1 MVNEITDP
9 KATYLVKKII
19 INQEKIVIKKILLT
33 KSKRKPYPQPPD
45 GASKHAMD
53 IKRIT
58 PNIVATPLPPLNFN
72 HGENICP
79 KTTKEPSINISSEE

>member
-1 MVNEITDP
+1 M
-9 KATYLVKKII
+9 LSSSKKL
-19 INQEKIVIKKILLT
+19 NLQQWRLPST
-33 KSKRKPYPQPPD
+33 HD
-45 GASKHAMD
+45 MD

-79 KTTKEPSINISSEE
+79 KTTEEPSIDTTSPEM

>member
-9 KATYLVKKII
+9 KATYLVIKII
-19 INQEKIVIKKILLT
+19 INQEKTDIKKILLSS
-33 KSKRKPYPQPPD
+33 SKKLNLQQWRLPSTHD
-45 GASKHAMD
+45 MD

-72 HGENICP
+72 QGENICP
-79 KTTKEPSINISSEE
+79 NTTEEPSINISSSM

>member
-1 MVNEITDP
+1 
-9 KATYLVKKII
+9 
-19 INQEKIVIKKILLT
+19 
-33 KSKRKPYPQPPD
+33 
-45 GASKHAMD
+45 MD

-79 KTTKEPSINISSEE
+79 KTTEEPIINIASGSPKPYIL

>member
-19 INQEKIVIKKILLT
+19 INQEKIVT
-33 KSKRKPYPQPPD
+33 KNIFFISIVT
-45 GASKHAMD
+45 ASMD

-58 PNIVATPLPPLNFN
+58 PSIVATPLPPLNFN

-79 KTTKEPSINISSEE
+79 KTTEEPSIDIASPKPM

>member
-19 INQEKIVIKKILLT
+19 INQEKIVT
-33 KSKRKPYPQPPD
+33 KNIFFISIVT
-45 GASKHAMD
+45 ASMD

-58 PNIVATPLPPLNFN
+58 PPAISKKILPIEL
-72 HGENICP
+72 GRIR
-79 KTTKEPSINISSEE
+79 KDIINIQIIVEFLLIV